1 MLGFCE
7 AYWADYYSNMRKFFR
22 NSISYSIMYNHEDL
36 RELEIIKDMK
46 KQKEV
51 TTDELTSMV
60 TTHGTSK

>member
-22 NSISYSIMYNHEDL
+22 NSISYTIMHNHEDL
-36 RELEIIKDMK
+36 RELEIIKDTK
-46 KQKEV
+46 KQEV

-60 TTHGTSK
+60 TTHGTSE